1 MVSGGVGRVVRG
13 AFWLGLGSLAVSVLG
28 VVFWFVVAW
37 RFGAVGV
44 GVAGGEVGV
53 AGVVAGLLNFGFG
66 QYVLRG
72 VPLRG
77 RGAFWDGFLA
87 SVVVGVAGGF
97 VVFVL
102 GYGWG
107 GAFVPLM
114 LCGGPVVGGLVA
126 VGDYVSVFV
135 FQVFGALLKVG
146 LVLAGVGALPA
157 VFWSMLVSSVLGVL
171 LVARRLGF
179 GLGGDWRGVFVVSA
193 GNYWMNFSM
202 GFATSLGVVLVGR
215 VAGPGEAGV
224 FYLAGMAVLVVS
236 SFSSGLATVGLPL
249 TVSGDGGVLGE
260 GARIGAG
267 LTLLGAV
274 AAVPVSAV
282 LFPLLG
288 RDFSVGPLVYA
299 LAAPS
304 AVMASVVSVAGAR
317 LNAEARWRELVLL
330 GLLNAVSLGVA
341 SAVFPLVLPGIGSG
355 LALTAGSIPGCLVAL
370 RYVSWRLGWVV
381 VLGLFMPLAGW
392 MLGPLL
398 SVPLVLGLLAVLHLM
413 GVLRVGEVYQLARIV
428 VKMF

>member
-1 MVSGGVGRVVRG
+1 M
-13 AFWLGLGSLAVSVLG
+13 
-28 VVFWFVVAW
+28 
-37 RFGAVGV
+37 
-44 GVAGGEVGV
+44 
-53 AGVVAGLLNFGFG
+53 
-66 QYVLRG
+66 
-72 VPLRG
+72 
-77 RGAFWDGFLA
+77 
-87 SVVVGVAGGF
+87 
-97 VVFVL
+97 
-102 GYGWG
+102 
-107 GAFVPLM
+107 
-114 LCGGPVVGGLVA
+114 
-126 VGDYVSVFV
+126 
-135 FQVFGALLKVG
+135 
-146 LVLAGVGALPA
+146 
-157 VFWSMLVSSVLGVL
+157 GVL

-179 GLGGDWRGVFVVSA
+179 GLGGDWGGVFVVSA

-249 TVSGDGGVLGE
+249 AVSGDGGVLGE

-288 RDFSVGPLVYA
+288 KGFSVGPLVYA

-304 AVMASVVSVAGAR
+304 AVMASVVSIASAR

-330 GLLNAVSLGVA
+330 GLLNAVSLGVT

-355 LALTAGSIPGCLVAL
+355 LALTAGSLPGCLVAL
-370 RYVSWRLGWVV
+370 RYVGWRLGLVIL
-381 VLGLFMPLAGW
+381 LGLAGW

-398 SVPLVLGLLAVLHLM
+398 SVPLILGLLAVLHLM
-413 GVLRVGEVYQLARIV
+413 GVLRVGEVYQLARMVLKI
-428 VKMF
+428 F